1 MKKITIIDYGCG
13 NILSIKRGLEK
24 IGFNSKISD
33 DENIILD
40 SSHLILPGV
49 GAFGNAMSLL
59 KRKNLQKIILKY
71 TNEHQKPI
79 LGICLG
85 MQLLL
90 SKSSEF
96 GNYEGLNLIPGNVKN
111 INEVSKEKLIVPNIG
126 WNEIQIKNSNNFF
139 EKFDNSSFYFVH
151 SFISITD
158 NKEDT
163 SAYCKYYNLQIP
175 AVIKKDKIIGCQFHP
190 EKSGE
195 NGLRFLKKFCEL
207 T

>member
-24 IGFNSKISD
+24 IGFDSKISD

-59 KRKNLQKIILKY
+59 KRKNLERIILKY
-71 TNEHQKPI
+71 TNEHNKPF

-96 GNYEGLNLIPGNVKN
+96 GNYKGLNLIPGNVKN
-111 INEVSKEKLIVPNIG
+111 INEVSDEQLKVPNIG
-126 WNEIQIKNSNNFF
+126 GNEKQIKNKNNFF
-139 EKFDNSSFYFVH
+139 EKFNNNSFYFVH

-158 NKEDT
+158 
-163 SAYCKYYNLQIP
+163 
-175 AVIKKDKIIGCQFHP
+175 KKRTHQLIANITIFKFQ
-190 EKSGE
+190 
-195 NGLRFLKKFCEL
+195 LLLKKIKL
-207 T
+207 